1 MDSQNVSDPERVN
14 DFGTYETGIPHIYF
28 LKYFVTFGTL
38 GSFITIY
45 FNPALFTNEQGN
57 TS

>member
-1 MDSQNVSDPERVN
+1 MILALMKLA
-14 DFGTYETGIPHIYF
+14 YHIYYF